1 MATNGAPA
9 APAGPP
15 LQSRPKR
22 PITGD
27 EEAGSTL
34 RLGEFQDVP
43 TLNLSEARTIINAV
57 TKYRRNKDSE
67 TLVKTQ
73 EYLELFARY
82 KQPEHVHAV
91 EQLLSTRT
99 ELDSFER
106 SQLGRSL
113 CLPLP
118 VAACGGKNERQLIL
132 RRKSM
137 SGQSR
142 GG

>member
-9 APAGPP
+9 QPAGPP

-34 RLGEFQDVP
+34 RLGEFHDVP

-73 EYLELFARY
+73 DYLELFARY
-82 KQPEHVHAV
+82 KQPEHVNAV

-106 SQLGRSL
+106 SQLGRF
-113 CLPLP
+113 CAP
-118 VAACGGKNERQLIL
+118 
-132 RRKSM
+132 
-137 SGQSR
+137 
-142 GG
+142 